1 MSEYGQYDSRINEIL
16 HERGESVRDAK
27 RLLKEIFDKSKQDI
41 SSNSFDIKPYNRHI
55 EEYFKDM
62 ELEITSGSMFLIDD
76 YGIISAATL
85 ESCDLDRYDDGFYP
99 CIKEATIDSIS
110 FEKGILDKEK
120 LMYYGTFRHDQTN
133 DPMRF
138 IAPVE
143 SSHVKIC
150 DEDRIKNH
158 YIIKEK
164 INHIEDPR
172 TQDQVYELY
181 NSLLARGERSKKI
194 LCNVQFAESRLRQI
208 NLNKLTDNQK
218 YIVEDIL
225 YSTIFQDDKIP
236 LNIKVKSLEE
246 INRNSY
252 KWRVHTLPKNKTFP
266 LYGSPAA
273 VIIENNIP
281 YLFIREHLEGEGEV
295 HDDNITRVPLKDIL
309 ELEED
314 E

>member
-1 MSEYGQYDSRINEIL
+1 
-16 HERGESVRDAK
+16 
-27 RLLKEIFDKSKQDI
+27 
-41 SSNSFDIKPYNRHI
+41 
-55 EEYFKDM
+55 
-62 ELEITSGSMFLIDD
+62 
-76 YGIISAATL
+76 
-85 ESCDLDRYDDGFYP
+85 
-99 CIKEATIDSIS
+99 
-110 FEKGILDKEK
+110 
-120 LMYYGTFRHDQTN
+120 MYHGTFWHDQAN
-133 DPMRF
+133 DLMQF
-138 IAPVE
+138 IVPVE

-150 DEDRIKNH
+150 DEEVIGYH
-158 YIIKEK
+158 YIVKER
-164 INHIEDPR
+164 IRHIEDPK
-172 TQDQVYELY
+172 TQDQVYKLY
-181 NSLLARGERSKKI
+181 DSLLIRVERGKKA
-194 LCNVQFAESRLRQI
+194 LSNLQFADSKLSQI
-208 NLNKLTDNQK
+208 DLNKLTNDQK

-236 LNIKVKSLEE
+236 LNIKVKSLED

-281 YLFIREHLEGEGEV
+281 YLFIREQLEGEGEI

>member
-1 MSEYGQYDSRINEIL
+1 MSEYGQYDSKINEIL
-16 HERGESVRDAK
+16 HERRESVRDAK

-41 SSNSFDIKPYNRHI
+41 SSNSFDIKLYSRHI
-55 EEYFKDM
+55 KEYFKDM
-62 ELEITSGSMFLIDD
+62 ELEITSSSMFLIDVH
-76 YGIISAATL
+76 GVISPATL
-85 ESCDLDRYDDGFYP
+85 ESYDLDLYEDSFYP

-120 LMYYGTFRHDQTN
+120 LMYHGTFRHDQAN
-133 DPMRF
+133 DLMQF
-138 IAPVE
+138 IVPVE

-150 DEDRIKNH
+150 DED
-158 YIIKEK
+158 IIENCDIVKEK
-164 INHIEDPR
+164 INHIEDLK

-181 NSLLARGERSKKI
+181 ISLLARGERGKKA
-194 LCNVQFAESRLRQI
+194 LSNLQFAESRLEQI
-208 NLNKLTDNQK
+208 NLNKLTDSQK
-218 YIVEDIL
+218 YMVEDIL

-236 LNIKVKSLEE
+236 LNIKVKSLED

-281 YLFIREHLEGEGEV
+281 YLFIREQLEGEGEI

>member
-1 MSEYGQYDSRINEIL
+1 MSEYGQYDSKINEIL

-27 RLLKEIFDKSKQDI
+27 RLLKEIINKSKQDI
-41 SSNSFDIKPYNRHI
+41 SSNSFDIELCNRHI
-55 EEYFKDM
+55 EEYLKDM
-62 ELEITSGSMFLIDD
+62 ELEITSSNMLLID
-76 YGIISAATL
+76 GHGVTSAATL
-85 ESCDLDRYDDGFYP
+85 ESCDLDRYDDSFYP

-110 FEKGILDKEK
+110 FEEK
-120 LMYYGTFRHDQTN
+120 LMYHGTFRHDQAN

-150 DEDRIKNH
+150 DGDRIENH
-158 YIIKEK
+158 YIVKEK
-164 INHIEDPR
+164 INHIEDPK

-181 NSLLARGERSKKI
+181 NSLLARGERGKKT
-194 LCNVQFAESRLRQI
+194 LSNMQFAESRLKQI
-208 NLNKLTDNQK
+208 DLNKLTDSQK
-218 YIVEDIL
+218 YMVEDIL
-225 YSTIFQDDKIP
+225 YSTIFQDDRIP

-246 INRNSY
+246 IDRNSY

-281 YLFIREHLEGEGEV
+281 YLFIREQLEGEGEI

-309 ELEED
+309 ELKED